1 MIRILLTYVLPLVLP
16 TAVYVAWIA
25 YARSQHQGT
34 PEELPAL
41 EKGPLFWCV
50 LLGFALMALALMAI
64 ALTTGAPPGS
74 QYQPPRLEG
83 GQVVPPEYKE
93 KK

>member
-1 MIRILLTYVLPLVLP
+1 MIRIFFEYVFPLVLP
-16 TAVYVAWIA
+16 TAVYAAWIA

-41 EKGPLFWCV
+41 KKGPLFWCA
-50 LLGFALMALALMAI
+50 LGGFALMMAALVTT

-74 QYQPPRLEG
+74 AYQPPRLEDG
-83 GQVVPPEYKE
+83 KVVPPEYKQ
-93 KK
+93 K